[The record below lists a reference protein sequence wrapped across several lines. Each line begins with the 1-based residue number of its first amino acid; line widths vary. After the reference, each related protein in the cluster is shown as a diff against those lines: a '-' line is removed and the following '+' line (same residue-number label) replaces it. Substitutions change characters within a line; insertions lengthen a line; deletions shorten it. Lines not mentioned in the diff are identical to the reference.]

1 MPINIIKKLPIEL
14 VNIIIPYTYNIQD
27 KQLLLDIKSFSK
39 DIELIKSVY
48 YTQYNEH
55 VLLFDL
61 LQFLYLYKDE
71 IKNTYKNLTKLYV
84 SNLYYKYN
92 KIRNK
97 SRIIN
102 LIISFLSPLHR
113 TRFINEYIIDE

>member
-14 VNIIIPYTYNIQD
+14 VNIIIPYTYNVQD

-61 LQFLYLYKDE
+61 LQFLYLYKNE
-71 IKNTYKNLTKLYV
+71 IKNTYKHLTKLHV

-92 KIRNK
+92 KIHNK

-113 TRFINEYIIDE
+113 TRL

>member
-14 VNIIIPYTYNIQD
+14 VNTIIPYTYSVQD
-27 KQLLLDIKSFSK
+27 KQLLLDIKSFTK
-39 DIELIKSVY
+39 DIGLIKSFY
-48 YTQYNEH
+48 YTQYNER

-61 LQFLYLYKDE
+61 LQFLYLYKVE
-71 IKNTYKNLTKLYV
+71 IKKTYKHLTKLHV

-92 KIRNK
+92 KIHNK